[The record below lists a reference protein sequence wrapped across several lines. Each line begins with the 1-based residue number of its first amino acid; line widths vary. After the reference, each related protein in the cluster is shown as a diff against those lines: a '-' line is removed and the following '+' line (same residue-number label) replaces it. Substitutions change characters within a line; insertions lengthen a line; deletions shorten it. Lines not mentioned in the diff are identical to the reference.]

1 MLTIRDGEKIKLLPL
16 LASPALG
23 LACSLMS
30 ASLQKQS
37 TALDKENPVLAQKI
51 EAALSWAALVPPH
64 LQDQVANMFLSR

>member
-23 LACSLMS
+23 LS